1 MLPEHRLSFV
11 TDETGSV
18 VTLHSDLSGSDQLLR
33 ELLGELLGELRRLP
47 VEPNQPSNPTQHY
60 F

>member
-33 ELLGELLGELRRLP
+33 ELLGELRRLP